1 MKPFKR
7 TLVAGA
13 ILGLIG
19 AVAGC
24 SPAEEAKQQEPKP
37 EAQVEEQAQ
46 ATATAGSGETIYLA
60 DTIITMDEDQPR
72 VEAVVADDDGK
83 IVFVD
88 KKRRR

>member
-37 EAQVEEQAQ
+37 EAQKSKLKQ
-46 ATATAGSGETIYLA
+46 L
-60 DTIITMDEDQPR
+60 R
-72 VEAVVADDDGK
+72 LRKAV
-83 IVFVD
+83 
-88 KKRRR
+88 KRSIWLTPSSQWMKTSLV

>member
-46 ATATAGSGETIYLA
+46 ATATA
-60 DTIITMDEDQPR
+60 
-72 VEAVVADDDGK
+72 EAV
-83 IVFVD
+83 
-88 KKRRR
+88 KRSIWLIPSSRWMKTNLV